1 MKKKII
7 ILLLIFLSF
16 NMGTIFFY
24 CKYNSNEELML
35 TKKEIFDIIDNIEDI
50 VITSISTDGQNY
62 LSEENKLDATI
73 LYILGN
79 KSKYQEYISNDYS
92 QDLSSE
98 IISFGKIDY
107 NVFSSI
113 TKELFETIDYPIY
126 EYKYFDNDMIDLK
139 IEPFNYTYFDKK
151 NVLSQTKDDN
161 SYSILIEYITVFDD
175 MENSIYVKYK
185 LNFDYKIQSVII
197 LSSTEI

>member
-7 ILLLIFLSF
+7 ILIIVFLSF

-24 CKYNSNEELML
+24 GKYNSNEKTML
-35 TKKEIFDIIDNIEDI
+35 TKNEIFDIIDNIEDI

-107 NVFSSI
+107 KVFYSI
-113 TKELFETIDYPIY
+113 TKELFGTIDYPIY
-126 EYKYFDNDMIDLK
+126 EYKYFDNGMINLK

-151 NVLSQTKDDN
+151 NVLSQIKDEN
-161 SYSILIEYITVFDD
+161 SYSILIEYITVFDNI
-175 MENSIYVKYK
+175 ENSIYVKYK
-185 LNFDYKIQSVII
+185 LDFDYKIQSVII